1 MGKKSERVD
10 QSYRGAQ
17 DPSQGNPGKTA
28 KNAAF
33 CKKEPKKNK
42 KKK

>member
-1 MGKKSERVD
+1 MSKKSEQVD

-28 KNAAF
+28 KNAPF
-33 CKKEPKKNK
+33 RKKKSKKNK